1 LTAAVFSTQFDTVLD
16 PTPQTRHYR
25 LRVIFVTGNEME
37 RKDVIIVG
45 AGHGGAQAALVL
57 RQLGFDGSITVIG
70 RENEPPYER
79 PPLSKEY
86 LAQEKPF
93 ERLYIRP
100 PHFWAE
106 RQIEMRL
113 STEVVAVNP
122 VAQLLTFGDGAEIG
136 YGDLIWAT
144 GGDPRK
150 LSCPGSDLAGIHAVR
165 TRADVDAIMAE
176 LKGVTR
182 VAVVGGGY
190 IGLEAA
196 AVLTKLGKHVTI
208 LEALP
213 RVLARVAGEELS
225 AFYEAEHR
233 AHGVD
238 LRTGV
243 AVVAVEG
250 NEGHVTGVRL
260 ADDTVVAA
268 EMVIVGI
275 GIIPA
280 VQPLIAAGAA
290 GTNGVDI
297 NENCATSLPHIY
309 AIGDCAAHSNGFAEG
324 ALIRLES
331 VQNANDQAK
340 IAAQAILGD
349 LQPYRATPW
358 FWSNQ
363 YDLRLQTVGLSTD
376 HEQAVM
382 RGDPATR
389 SFSVV
394 YLKDGHIVALDCVNN
409 VRDYSQGRK
418 LVELRLAMSV
428 DDIRDTSRQLKEF
441 IPAST

>member
-1 LTAAVFSTQFDTVLD
+1 MNKV
-16 PTPQTRHYR
+16 
-25 LRVIFVTGNEME
+25 
-37 RKDVIIVG
+37 DVIIVG
-45 AGHGGAQAALVL
+45 AGHGGAQAAIVL
-57 RQLGFDGSITVIG
+57 RQSGFEGSITMIG
-70 RENEPPYER
+70 REDEPPYER

-100 PHFWAE
+100 LAFWAE
-106 RQIEMRL
+106 KNIDLVL
-113 STEVVAVNP
+113 STEVTAVDP
-122 VAQLLTFGDGAEIG
+122 VAQTVMLSNGEAIG

-165 TRADVDAIMAE
+165 DRKDVDAIMVE
-176 LKGVTR
+176 LEGVSH

-196 AVLTKLGKHVTI
+196 AVLTKLGKSVTL

-225 AFYEAEHR
+225 AFFEAEHR

-238 LRTGV
+238 LRTGIGV
-243 AVVAVEG
+243 IAIEG
-250 NEGHVTGVRL
+250 EAGRVTGVRL
-260 ADDTVVAA
+260 ADESIVAA
-268 EMVIVGI
+268 ELVIVGI

-280 VQPLIAAGAA
+280 VAPLIAAGAS
-290 GTNGVDI
+290 GSNGVDVDAL
-297 NENCATSLPHIY
+297 CRTSLPHVY
-309 AIGDCAAHSNGFAEG
+309 AIGDCAAHSNGYAQG
-324 ALIRLES
+324 AVIRLES

-340 IAAQAILGD
+340 VAAQAICGVD
-349 LQPYRATPW
+349 QAYGATPW

-363 YDLRLQTVGLSTD
+363 YDLRLQTVGLSSGHD
-376 HEQAVM
+376 QAVM

-389 SFSVV
+389 SFSIV
-394 YLKDGHIVALDCVNN
+394 YLRDSQVIALDCVNM
-409 VRDYSQGRK
+409 VRDYAQGRK
-418 LVELRLAMSV
+418 LVELGTTLTPAQAADVSV
-428 DDIRDTSRQLKEF
+428 LLKEH
-441 IPAST
+441 ISS